1 MYELQFIINF
11 QIAVAVY
18 SLLVACMW
26 WRSMAHFYEYLST
39 GAFFACLGGALF
51 NLSDF
56 ILVLDDKVL
65 VHGQTIYMMIDS

>member
-1 MYELQFIINF
+1 MAL
-11 QIAVAVY
+11 Y
-18 SLLVACMW
+18 SLLVATMW
-26 WRSMAHFYEYLST
+26 WRTMAHFYEYLST

-65 VHGQTIYMMIDS
+65 FQHTFK